1 MKITNDEL
9 VELLND
15 ISAAISSILHSHQ
28 QMAEASLSNHGID
41 RNQKIIQKKRQEIEA
56 LRSKVMKM
64 KQSVDRQK
72 QLEKAR
78 NKNHKPTKPNQPSA
92 THQRRSAL

>member
-56 LRSKVMKM
+56 LRAKVAKMRQAVSRRKQQQRSK
-64 KQSVDRQK
+64 
-72 QLEKAR
+72 
-78 NKNHKPTKPNQPSA
+78 N
-92 THQRRSAL
+92 